1 MFLFVVDEHQQYK
14 QQGEAKSPPNY
25 NQDSLLPFFLDLV
38 KNKKN
43 RPSKPVT
50 TEQNNLI
57 TQTKMIFAQFAN
69 LLGMGLKRIFFLF
82 ISF

>member
-38 KNKKN
+38 KDKKN
-43 RPSKPVT
+43 TIKAGGST
-50 TEQNNLI
+50 A
-57 TQTKMIFAQFAN
+57 TKMCEWV
-69 LLGMGLKRIFFLF
+69 MGE
-82 ISF
+82 